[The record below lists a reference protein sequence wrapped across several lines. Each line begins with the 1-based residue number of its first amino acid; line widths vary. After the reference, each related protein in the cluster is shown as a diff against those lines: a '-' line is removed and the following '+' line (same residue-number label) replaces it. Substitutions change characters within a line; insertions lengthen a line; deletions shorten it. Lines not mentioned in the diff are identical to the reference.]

1 MEALFVQ
8 QEDRRLRRK
17 LVKETRRLKRLGAN
31 RAAHPMAE
39 PRVILTRP
47 CRIQALV
54 VLAITGSLFW
64 ILSFLLM
71 HAPFAQHP
79 ELFPWADVGTR
90 FFREWLDDP
99 VLLAAVHT
107 ALYNVDDPNR
117 FAADQYLRESVAIQM
132 LGEQNRKGL
141 PVPAATLIL
150 FYLQCWE
157 ARPGGELARAQCEKL
172 QNGGMTYRKNWL
184 RRFRAKWNLLHGPL
198 QPPGQHADDEA
209 ITQRV
214 PHGF

>member
-1 MEALFVQ
+1 
-8 QEDRRLRRK
+8 
-17 LVKETRRLKRLGAN
+17 
-31 RAAHPMAE
+31 MAE

-141 PVPAATLIL
+141 PVPAATCNTVAPFSPRWGRAASGTPRPIGERG
-150 FYLQCWE
+150 E
-157 ARPGGELARAQCEKL
+157 AGEVGEGGKAWPR
-172 QNGGMTYRKNWL
+172 RRSRHRVL
-184 RRFRAKWNLLHGPL
+184 RDN
-198 QPPGQHADDEA
+198 
-209 ITQRV
+209 
-214 PHGF
+214 